1 MKSITLL
8 ESFFA
13 LMLICFSINQSVY
26 AQNSGEI
33 SGKTVDGSDGSDLV
47 GTLVII
53 SGTSVGTTTDIDGKY
68 RIANLKPGNTTIV
81 FRFLGYIPD
90 SVTIIL
96 RSNEAQK
103 VDVALK
109 PAVLQGKEVVITAQ
123 MRGQQAAINQQVS
136 SMSIINVVSKD
147 KIQELPD
154 ANAAESI
161 GRLPGVSIQR
171 DGGEGSKVMVR
182 GLPAKYNPI
191 TIDGAKVPATDAV
204 DRSVDLTMISSDMLA
219 GIEVSKAI
227 TPDKDGDAIGGTINF
242 QVKKAEPEWNT
253 TIKLQGGYNRQDDSY
268 NNFRFNGGISNRFF
282 DELLGILIEGNF
294 QRGQR
299 GSDEFAASYA
309 DEVNTGK
316 FKTKSVS
323 LTDRHEKRDRLGA
336 TIVGDYELG
345 YGDIK
350 FSSMYARTERD
361 ELIRKRSYRI
371 GSVTQELS
379 ARKRLINTD
388 LFNNILS
395 GSYDFDI
402 VKVNLNVNYSITR
415 QEMPFYS
422 DFRFE
427 ELAAWQS
434 SSDDELAGAQAVID
448 SANNNFS
455 TSDFRYAYFRTQ
467 KLKDNDFAGK
477 IDLKIPLMIE
487 DDLTSQ
493 IKLGGKYI
501 AKDRDLRNKGLITD
515 SYLSLQ
521 NNPIP
526 SEISS
531 RYSDF
536 SAAPRNTLRLSNFYD
551 PNSSVDNFMNGKYNF
566 GPVLSYEK
574 LDAFLNDFR
583 DMRRSNSTNGTQ
595 RYFGDDPS
603 VIADDYNA
611 GEKISAGYF
620 MTESDLGNWFSVMVG
635 VRYERT
641 ENWYRSVFGKLSQ
654 DSDNNLIIVYSKDT
668 VGTRYYE
675 DYLPMIH
682 LKGKI
687 TDWMDIRMAATRTL
701 ARPDFQNLVP
711 REKFD
716 SDNNEL
722 FLGNPYLDRIKAYNY
737 DVAVSMFDTYFGL
750 LSIGGFYKIIQNID
764 FIRYESS
771 YPYGVGKT
779 VKLYRPEN
787 ITDNTYVY
795 GFETELQTNFRFLDA
810 PFNGIVLSVNYSR
823 IFSKTKIPYTI
834 YLPFPAP
841 RGVTP
846 TAHRLYR
853 GISMPGQPDRVA
865 NVTLGYETGPFSSRV
880 SYIYQAKALAVIGEG
895 ESNRADGF
903 TDAYNRWDFSMQYK
917 LPWHAAVVFN
927 INNITNVP
935 ESSSITF
942 KSYKTE
948 EKYYGLLADI
958 GLKYEF

>member
-1 MKSITLL
+1 MKITLFITRWKL
-8 ESFFA
+8 LLAISCLFA
-13 LMLICFSINQSVY
+13 GMLFAQSV
-26 AQNSGEI
+26 GEV
-33 SGKTVDGSDGSDLV
+33 SGKTTDASDGTDLV

-53 SGTSVGTTTDIDGKY
+53 SGTQIGTTTDVDGKF
-68 RIANLKPGNTTIV
+68 RLTGIKAGKVTVI
-81 FRFLGYIPD
+81 FRFLGYKQD
-90 SVTIIL
+90 SVSIDVQSGGTHKI
-96 RSNEAQK
+96 E
-103 VDVALK
+103 VALK
-109 PAVLQGKEVVITAQ
+109 QAVLEGQEVVITAQ
-123 MRGQQAAINQQVS
+123 MKGQQAAINQQVNS
-136 SMSIINVVSKD
+136 VAIVNVVSKD

-171 DGGEGSKVMVR
+171 DGGEGSKVLVR

-191 TIDGAKVPATDAV
+191 TIDGSKVPATDAA

-242 QVKKAEPEWNT
+242 EVKKADPGWNS
-253 TIKLQGGYNRQDDSY
+253 TIRLQGGYNRQDDSY

-282 DELLGILIEGNF
+282 DDLLGVLIEANY
-294 QRGQR
+294 QRAQR

-309 DEVNTGK
+309 DEVQTGK

-323 LTDRHEKRDRLGA
+323 LTDRHEKRERLGG
-336 TIVGDYELG
+336 TIVGDYALE
-345 YGDIK
+345 YGEVK

-361 ELIRKRSYRI
+361 ELQRKRSYRI

-388 LFNNILS
+388 LFSNILTAK
-395 GSYDFDI
+395 YDFELF
-402 VKVNLNVNYSITR
+402 KVNLNFNYSNTR
-415 QEMPFYS
+415 QDMPFYFDS
-422 DFRFE
+422 RFE
-427 ELAAWQS
+427 ELAAWNS
-434 SSDDELAGAQAVID
+434 SSDDELAGAGAVID

-467 KLKDNDFAGK
+467 KMNDNDFAGK
-477 IDLKIPLMIE
+477 ADITIPL
-487 DDLTSQ
+487 DLMDNIATQ
-493 IKLGGKYI
+493 VKLGGKYVS
-501 AKDRDLRNKGLITD
+501 KERDLRNKGLITD

-521 NNPIP
+521 NNPTP
-526 SEISS
+526 PEMLQ
-531 RYSDF
+531 RYAYYSP
-536 SAAPRNTLRLSNFYD
+536 APRNTLRLQNFLD
-551 PNSSVDNFMNGKYNF
+551 PNASVTDFLDGKYSF

-574 LDAFLNDFR
+574 LEAFLIDFR
-583 DMRRSNSTNGTQ
+583 DIRRSNSSNGSQ

-603 VIADDYNA
+603 VMADDYNA
-611 GEKISAGYF
+611 GEKITAGYA
-620 MTESDLGNWFSVMVG
+620 MTDVVIGGWITVMAG

-654 DSDNNLIIVYSKDT
+654 DSDNNLIIVYAKDT
-668 VGTRYYE
+668 IGTRSY
-675 DYLPMIH
+675 DDIMPMVH
-682 LKGKI
+682 LRGKL
-687 TDWMDIRMAATRTL
+687 TEWMDLRLSATRTL

-716 SDNNEL
+716 ADNNEL

-737 DVAVSMFDTYFGL
+737 DAAISMFDNVYGL
-750 LSIGGFYKIIQNID
+750 LSVGGFYKTIQNID

-771 YPYGVGKT
+771 YPYGAGKT

-787 ITDNTYVY
+787 ITDNTIVY
-795 GFETELQTNFRFLDA
+795 GIETELQTNFRFLDA
-810 PFNGIVLSVNYSR
+810 PFNGIVLSANFSK

-834 YLPFPAP
+834 YLPFPVP

-846 TAHRLYR
+846 SAHRLYR
-853 GISMPGQPDRVA
+853 ETSMPGQPDRVA
-865 NVTLGYETGPFSSRV
+865 NVTFGYEKGPFSGRL

-895 ESNRADGF
+895 ESGRADGY
-903 TDAYNRWDFSMQYK
+903 TDAYHRWDLSMKYK
-917 LPWHAAVVFN
+917 LPLNIAVMFN
-927 INNITNVP
+927 INNITNTP

-942 KSYKTE
+942 QSYKTE

-958 GLKYEF
+958 GLSYEF